1 MMTSFLSRFA
11 DHTNLKIKY
20 DILLQKVLEF
30 ISSHSR
36 NYSASE
42 IKNYFG
48 GLLPRNIEGE
58 RLEVLLDYLNLSE
71 TDIINEYVFRVFSN
85 VMNGQIKNTN
95 NSNNSICMISG
106 VFRNFQNRIGINK
119 TNAKCLIEENIE
131 HTAYYINSPFA
142 LDWLNQVSMSLRGM
156 NILERNVISA
166 IRNAQNEK

>member
-1 MMTSFLSRFA
+1 MHDYKTRIKDEKISMMTSFLSRFA

-119 TNAKCLIEENIE
+119 SNAKCQM
-131 HTAYYINSPFA
+131 P
-142 LDWLNQVSMSLRGM
+142 
-156 NILERNVISA
+156 
-166 IRNAQNEK
+166 NA